1 MPLLC
6 GISFYYFDHPEGIPQ
21 YAPLGAYITLRKQ
34 YITFPQEIYHFPLRE
49 NITAVAEILFRNRH
63 SSEPFLFQV
72 SAIRYRI
79 EANIFCLDINKTSF
93 KILQNR
99 QRTSLCRNRITN
111 IRYSY
116 RRDRKL
122 RKLCS
127 PDLPCPYRMR
137 SKPHGGRYRL
147 RERYAYKREYGA
159 WSTS

>member
-1 MPLLC
+1 MEMTEESCEEDICFDPTQC
-6 GISFYYFDHPEGIPQ
+6 VRNCMAEICSISFSRF
-21 YAPLGAYITLRKQ
+21 
-34 YITFPQEIYHFPLRE
+34 F
-49 NITAVAEILFRNRH
+49 FRRN

-72 SAIRYRI
+72 SAIWYRT
-79 EANIFCLDINKTSF
+79 EANIFCLDINKPYF

-99 QRTSLCRNRITN
+99 QRASLCRNRITN

-137 SKPHGGRYRL
+137 SKPQGGRYRL
-147 RERYAYKREYGA
+147 RERYAYKRGYGA